1 MFIVDIELLGENQV
15 IKTWKGNQNN
25 TILFTI
31 PSSISKLYGL
41 DKPSYVVLEPQ
52 DKGIFLRKLEGV

>member
-1 MFIVDIELLGENQV
+1 MSDCNKV

-31 PSSISKLYGL
+31 PTVISKQYGL
-41 DKPSYVVLEPQ
+41 DQPSYVVVEPME
-52 DKGIFLRKLEGV
+52 KGIFLRKLEVSKDV